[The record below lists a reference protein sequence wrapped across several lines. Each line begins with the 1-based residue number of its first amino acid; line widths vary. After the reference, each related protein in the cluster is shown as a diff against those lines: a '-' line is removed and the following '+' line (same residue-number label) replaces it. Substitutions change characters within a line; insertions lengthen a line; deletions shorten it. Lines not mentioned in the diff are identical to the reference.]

1 MGQTSEFTE
10 VVRELA
16 REGAKLREQAAKA
29 RPVPF
34 MREKLS
40 RRDALNRVGR
50 MTPQDLAEMTP
61 EERQGLIK
69 EVGTDAVLGI
79 IRRSR

>member
-1 MGQTSEFTE
+1 MGTTSEFTE
-10 VVRELA
+10 VVREVA
-16 REGAKLREQAAKA
+16 QEGAKLRAQAAKA
-29 RPVPF
+29 HPVPF
-34 MREKLS
+34 MQEKLS

-50 MTPQDLAEMTP
+50 MTPQDLAEMKP
-61 EERQGLIK
+61 EERGALIK